1 MLHLLQEHNM
11 TIQRTVQI
19 GNVIRNAVVFNVKNW
34 PGDSMNSDSL
44 IQSVQELF
52 SVLEQR
58 KINYVLVGGIA
69 LLHYVEGRNTQDLD
83 LLMSL
88 SSVKKLPELNI
99 SSQDMYFV
107 RANYGELAIDILLTE
122 NPLFKRVHRKYSK
135 EHQFLDRSIPIA
147 TVDGLLLLKLYAL
160 PSLYRQGNFAR
171 VGIYENDIATLLHD
185 YAPDVNT
192 LLAELSHFVSES
204 DLKEIKNILAD
215 IQKRIKR
222 FKKESP

>member
-1 MLHLLQEHNM
+1 M
-11 TIQRTVQI
+11 TIQSSVQI
-19 GNVIRNAVVFNVKNW
+19 GNVIRNAVAFNIKNW
-34 PGDSMNSDSL
+34 LGGSMNSDSL
-44 IQSVQELF
+44 IQSVQDLF

-58 KINYVLVGGIA
+58 KIDYVLVGGIA

-88 SSVKKLPELNI
+88 SSVEKLPELKI

-107 RANYGELAIDILLTE
+107 RANYGELEIDILLTK
-122 NPLFKRVHRKYSK
+122 NPLFKKVHSKYSK
-135 EHQFLDRSIPIA
+135 EQRFLDRNIPIV
-147 TVDGLLLLKLYAL
+147 TVDGLLLLKLYSL

-185 YAPDVNT
+185 YEPDVNT
-192 LLAELSHFVSES
+192 LLSEISNFVSES
-204 DLKEIKNILAD
+204 DLAEIKNILAD

-222 FKKESP
+222 FRDESR

>member
-1 MLHLLQEHNM
+1 M
-11 TIQRTVQI
+11 TIQSSVQI
-19 GNVIRNAVVFNVKNW
+19 GNVIRNAVAFNIKNW
-34 PGDSMNSDSL
+34 LGGSMNSDSL
-44 IQSVQELF
+44 IQSVQDLF

-58 KINYVLVGGIA
+58 KIDYVLVGGIA

-88 SSVKKLPELNI
+88 SSVEKLPELKI

-107 RANYGELAIDILLTE
+107 RANYGELDIDVLLTK
-122 NPLFKRVHRKYSK
+122 NPLFKKVHSKYSS
-135 EHQFLDRSIPIA
+135 EQRFLDRNIPIA

-185 YAPDVNT
+185 YGPDVNT
-192 LLAELSHFVSES
+192 LLSEISNFVSES
-204 DLKEIKNILAD
+204 DLAEIKNILAD

-222 FKKESP
+222 FRDESR

>member
-1 MLHLLQEHNM
+1 M
-11 TIQRTVQI
+11 TIQSSVQI
-19 GNVIRNAVVFNVKNW
+19 GNVIRNAVAFNIKNW
-34 PGDSMNSDSL
+34 LGGSMNSDSL
-44 IQSVQELF
+44 IQSVQDLF

-58 KINYVLVGGIA
+58 KIDYVLVGGIA

-88 SSVKKLPELNI
+88 SSVEKLPELKI

-107 RANYGELAIDILLTE
+107 RANYGELDIDVLLTK
-122 NPLFKRVHRKYSK
+122 NPLFKKVHSKYSN
-135 EHQFLDRSIPIA
+135 EQRFLDRNIPIA

-185 YAPDVNT
+185 YGPDVNT
-192 LLAELSHFVSES
+192 LLSEISNFVSES
-204 DLKEIKNILAD
+204 DLAEIKIILAD

-222 FKKESP
+222 FRDESR

>member
-1 MLHLLQEHNM
+1 M
-11 TIQRTVQI
+11 TIQSSVQI
-19 GNVIRNAVVFNVKNW
+19 GNVIRNAVAFNIKNW
-34 PGDSMNSDSL
+34 LGGSMNSDSL
-44 IQSVQELF
+44 IQSVQDLF

-58 KINYVLVGGIA
+58 KIDYVLVGGIA

-88 SSVKKLPELNI
+88 SSVEKLPELNI

-107 RANYGELAIDILLTE
+107 RAHYGELEIDILLTK
-122 NPLFKRVHRKYSK
+122 NPLFKKVHGKYSK
-135 EHQFLDRSIPIA
+135 EQRFLDRNIPIA

-185 YAPDVNT
+185 YDPDVNT
-192 LLAELSHFVSES
+192 LLSEISNFVSES
-204 DLKEIKNILAD
+204 DLAEIKNILAD

-222 FKKESP
+222 FKNESR

>member
-1 MLHLLQEHNM
+1 M
-11 TIQRTVQI
+11 TIQSSVQI
-19 GNVIRNAVVFNVKNW
+19 GNVIRNAVAFNVKNW
-34 PGDSMNSDSL
+34 LGGSMNSDSL
-44 IQSVQELF
+44 IQSVQDLF

-58 KINYVLVGGIA
+58 KIDYVLVGGIA

-88 SSVKKLPELNI
+88 SSVEKLPELNI

-107 RANYGELAIDILLTE
+107 RANYGELEIDVLLTK
-122 NPLFKRVHRKYSK
+122 NPLFKKVHSKYSK
-135 EHQFLDRSIPIA
+135 EQRFLDRNIPIA

-185 YAPDVNT
+185 YEPDANA
-192 LLAELSHFVSES
+192 LLTELTNYLSES
-204 DLKEIKNILAD
+204 DLAEVKNILSD

-222 FKKESP
+222 FKNESR

>member
-1 MLHLLQEHNM
+1 M
-11 TIQRTVQI
+11 TIQSSVQI
-19 GNVIRNAVVFNVKNW
+19 GNVIRNAVAFNIKNW
-34 PGDSMNSDSL
+34 LGGSMNSDSL
-44 IQSVQELF
+44 IQSVQDLF
-52 SVLEQR
+52 SVLEKR
-58 KINYVLVGGIA
+58 KIDYVLVGGIA

-88 SSVKKLPELNI
+88 SSVEKLPELNI

-107 RANYGELAIDILLTE
+107 RANYGELDIDILLTK
-122 NPLFKRVHRKYSK
+122 NPLFKKVHSKYSN
-135 EHQFLDRSIPIA
+135 EQRFLDRNIPIA

-185 YAPDVNT
+185 YEPDVNT
-192 LLAELSHFVSES
+192 LLSELSSFVNES
-204 DLKEIKNILAD
+204 DLAEIKNILAD

-222 FKKESP
+222 FKNESR